1 MMEHRVVALML
12 AGALGLGGCAFVPKA
27 YPRLEETR
35 RLTQEAWADP
45 SIARFAPAELQRAQE
60 ALDRASAARDT
71 LDDPAVVDHLAY
83 IAKQRLAIAR
93 ITAEMRRA
101 EIESDPNR

>member
-1 MMEHRVVALML
+1 MKGYVPALML
-12 AGALGLGGCAFVPKA
+12 AGVLGLGGCAFVPKA

-35 RLTQEAWADP
+35 RLTQESSADP
-45 SIARFAPAELQRAQE
+45 SIARLAPAELQRAQE
-60 ALDRASAARDT
+60 AVERASAARNT

-93 ITAEMRRA
+93 ITAEMRQAGIDAGLDR
-101 EIESDPNR
+101 